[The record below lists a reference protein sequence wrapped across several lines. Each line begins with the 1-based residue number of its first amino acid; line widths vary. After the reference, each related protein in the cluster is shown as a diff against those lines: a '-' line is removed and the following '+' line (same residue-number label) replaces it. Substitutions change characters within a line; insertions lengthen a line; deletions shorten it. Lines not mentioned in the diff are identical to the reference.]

1 MKPLRISIAARG
13 LTEGYS
19 GVNELIQGMTAAFM
33 ENYPEWEI
41 YLYYNSPEALGR
53 FPKAHERVLKSRSRL
68 WWDYVLLPPAL
79 RRDKI
84 DIAIFPK
91 GPIPWFT
98 PRRSVSMILDLG
110 YFYPD
115 LRAYKMLDTW
125 YMRLALP
132 LAARRAWKVFTIS
145 EYTRQDV
152 LRLFKVPPE
161 KVITTHLAPSTGHGR
176 VTDERKLE
184 DVRQRYHLVR
194 PFIFY
199 PTSFS
204 PRKNVERL
212 LEAFRSV
219 SDQIPHHLY
228 LTGRQTWRKNEIMER
243 LTGTLSERVHLLGS
257 VPSDDMPAIYTLADF
272 TVYVSLFEGFGLPVV
287 EAFRCGSPVMISDLT
302 SLPEVAGDAAL
313 VVEGY
318 NTESIR
324 QGLLRL
330 ARDESLRRELV
341 ARGYQR
347 AVDFTWERTVRR
359 MAEAFQREAV

>member
-13 LTEGYS
+13 LTEGFS
-19 GVNELIQGMTAAFM
+19 GVNEFVQGMAGAFL
-33 ENYPEWEI
+33 EYQPEWEI
-41 YLYYNSPEALGR
+41 YLYYNSSQALGR
-53 FPKAHERVLKSRSRL
+53 FPKARERVLKSRSRL
-68 WWDYVLLPPAL
+68 LWDYILLPLAM
-79 RRDKI
+79 RRDQI
-84 DIAIFPK
+84 DVAIFPK
-91 GPIPWFT
+91 GPIPWFA
-98 PRRSVSMILDLG
+98 PRQSIAMILDLG

-115 LRAYKMLDTW
+115 LRAYKLFDTW

-152 LRLFKVPPE
+152 LRLFKVPPD
-161 KVITTHLAPSTGHGR
+161 KVLTTYLATSAGYRR
-176 VTDERKLE
+176 VTDDKKLE
-184 DVRQRYHLVR
+184 EVRQRYRLVQ
-194 PFIFY
+194 PFVFY

-257 VPSDDMPAIYTLADF
+257 VPAEDMPSIYTLADF

-287 EAFRCGSPVMISDLT
+287 EAFRCGSPAIISDLT

-313 VVEGY
+313 IVGGY
-318 NTESIR
+318 NIESIR

-330 ARDESLRRELV
+330 AQDESLRWELV

-347 AVDFTWERTVRR
+347 AEYFTWERTVRKIS
-359 MAEAFQREAV
+359 EVIGKEK